1 MSVLLV
7 ASTGGHLREL
17 VRLRPRFAFDEPV
30 VWVTFHGRQS
40 EALLG
45 GEQIVFA
52 AETAPRDYRNVAR
65 NALLA
70 RRLFRELDVTRVVST
85 GAGVALSFLPLARAA
100 GIEAHYIESAA
111 RIEAPSVTGRV
122 LSRVPGVRLY
132 VQYPAWRS
140 PRWRY
145 AGSVFDGFASAAAG
159 NGGSG
164 RRPARVV
171 VTLGTLQFGFERLV
185 RRLQAI
191 LPKDADVI
199 WQTGSTRAGG
209 LPGARRA
216 MRPDEL
222 RAAFAEADVVVT
234 HAGVGSTLDALEAG
248 KCPIVVPRLRRF
260 GEHVDDH
267 QTQMASEL
275 ARRGLAMAR
284 DADELTARDIETAA
298 SGSVTAAA
306 PPPFE
311 LR

>member
-17 VRLRPRFAFDEPV
+17 VRLRPRFDFREPV

-40 EALLG
+40 EALLS
-45 GEQIVFA
+45 GEQIEFA

-65 NALLA
+65 NAVLA
-70 RRLFRELDVTRVVST
+70 RRLLREHEVTRVVST
-85 GAGVALSFLPLARAA
+85 GAGVALSFLPLARAL

-111 RIEAPSVTGRV
+111 RIDGPSLTGRL
-122 LSRVPGVRLY
+122 LSAVPGVRLY
-132 VQYPAWRS
+132 VQHAGWPS

-145 AGSVFDGFASAAAG
+145 AGSVFDGFASAGA
-159 NGGSG
+159 NGGSVS
-164 RRPARVV
+164 PARVV

-185 RRLQAI
+185 RRLSRI
-191 LPKDADVI
+191 LPKDADVL
-199 WQTGSTRAGG
+199 WQTGSTPVNG
-209 LPGARRA
+209 LPGARQTL
-216 MRPDEL
+216 RPDEL
-222 RAAFAEADVVVT
+222 RAAFSEADVVVT

-248 KCPIVVPRLRRF
+248 RCPIVVPRLRRF

-275 ARRGLAMAR
+275 AGRGLAIAR
-284 DADELTARDIETAA
+284 DADEISFGDLEKAAAR
-298 SGSVTAAA
+298 GVRAAA
-306 PPPFE
+306 PPPFD